1 MDMIRLD
8 LAGCSRERIGDAGLD
23 PRDAAAEHD
32 QLQSIAEQLHG
43 TDFSGMDRWRRLP
56 HDPMRTEHIGDIAS
70 IRDRLAPDI
79 ENLVVLGIGGSA
91 LGATALQSA
100 LNPLTWNLLPSD
112 QRAGPRLFVL
122 DNIDPDL
129 VGATLREVQRV
140 DPQLK
145 RTVFNVVSKSGETA
159 ETAAQLSIVRSMLDE
174 SGPHDTPR
182 IVATTDPSKGTL
194 RDIAI
199 QNQWPT
205 LPVPDG
211 VGGRFSILSPVA
223 LFPAAMCGIDIDSLL
238 DGAAAMDASCTMKNP
253 ADNPAIQLAWTLISM
268 ERRGRRNHV
277 LMPYSNRL
285 VSMASW
291 FRQLWAESLGKRLGL
306 DGSIVHAGATPISAL
321 GATDQHSQIQLYRE
335 GPDDKVIGFVAI
347 DEHDEDVPIP
357 PRNETDSADYLRGRN
372 LVDLLHAERRATE
385 YAMVE
390 SGRPSFTIHLPRL
403 DAAAVGQFVWLW
415 QMATACA
422 GSMLEIDPYDQ
433 PAVETGKLATFGL
446 MGRPG
451 FEKWSDRVHETLD

>member
-8 LAGCSRERIGDAGLD
+8 LASCSRERIGDAGLD
-23 PRDAAAEHD
+23 SKDAAAERER
-32 QLQSIAEQLHG
+32 LQSIAEELHD

-56 HDPMRTEHIGDIAS
+56 YDPMRNEHVSGIAS
-70 IRDRLAPDI
+70 IREQLAPDI

-129 VGATLREVQRV
+129 VGSTLREVLRV
-140 DPQLK
+140 DPRLR

-174 SGPHDTPR
+174 TGPHDAPR
-182 IVATTDPSKGTL
+182 IVATTDAGKGTL
-194 RDIAI
+194 RDIAME
-199 QNQWPT
+199 NQWPT

-211 VGGRFSILSPVA
+211 VGGRFSVLSPVA
-223 LFPAAMCGIDIDSLL
+223 LLPAAMCGIDIESLL
-238 DGAAAMDASCTMKNP
+238 DGAAAMDVLCTRKNP
-253 ADNPAIQLAWTLISM
+253 DENPAIQLAWTLISM

-285 VSMASW
+285 APMAAW
-291 FRQLWAESLGKRLGL
+291 YRQLWAESLGKRLGL
-306 DGSIVHAGATPISAL
+306 DGSIVHAGATPIGAI

-347 DEHDEDVPIP
+347 DKHEEHVPIP
-357 PRNETDSADYLRGRN
+357 RRDETDSADYLRGRD

-403 DAAAVGQFVWLW
+403 DAAAVGQFIWLW

-433 PAVETGKLATFGL
+433 PAVETGKQATFGL

-451 FEKWSDRVHETLD
+451 YEKWSDRVHETLD